1 MSNTQEKVK
10 GRARI
15 NFTDELV
22 ELLPFDV
29 QKPVA
34 GEVML
39 GIIEAQPLLDTWQ
52 SFLLLPEGYTVI
64 GVFFD
69 VSYYTWVIV
78 IESHA
83 IPLPPKGDMIPLLSP
98 LYERTADGKVRFVD
112 LKKELLETYG
122 KDNHTQATN

>member
-1 MSNTQEKVK
+1 MAQEKVK

-15 NFTDELV
+15 NVTDKLV
-22 ELLPFDV
+22 NLLPFDVQIDV

-34 GEVML
+34 GEVIW

-69 VSYYTWVIV
+69 VARYLWTIV
-78 IESHA
+78 VESDA
-83 IPLPPKGDMIPLLSP
+83 LPVLSEGEMITELHP
-98 LYERTADGKVRFVD
+98 LYERTADDRVRLTD
-112 LKKELLETYG
+112 LK
-122 KDNHTQATN
+122 AW